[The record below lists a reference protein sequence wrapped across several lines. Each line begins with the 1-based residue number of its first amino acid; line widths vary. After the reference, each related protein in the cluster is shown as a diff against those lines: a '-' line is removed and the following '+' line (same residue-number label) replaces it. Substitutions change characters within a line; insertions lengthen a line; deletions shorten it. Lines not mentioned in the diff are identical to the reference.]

1 MKYHLN
7 GKTVIITGAGGGLGF
22 ALAKRLI
29 EGYNC
34 RVIGVGR
41 TEEKLREAK
50 AKLACGS
57 FDYMVFDVTDR
68 GKWDDFAAFLE
79 ENGIVPDLLI
89 NNAGCMLPFARMD
102 KCTDGDIDGIIA
114 TNLVAYITAVRKML
128 VLLKKSP
135 APAIVNICSAG
146 GICAVAGQSLY
157 SAAKFAVRGF
167 TNAVRSEYPDFYIG
181 GVYPGFI
188 RTDIMRRQKLN
199 ASEKTLIDKFMLPAD
214 TAAKRICRGIA
225 HGRKS
230 RVIGADGHF
239 LSVFGRAFPTASSA
253 VVAWVLKSSR
263 LEMFGD
269 VFD

>member
-1 MKYHLN
+1 MKYRLN
-7 GKTVIITGAGGGLGF
+7 GKTVIVTGAGGGLGF
-22 ALAKRLI
+22 ALVKRLI

-50 AKLACGS
+50 ARLTGGS
-57 FDYMVFDVTDR
+57 FDYMAFDVTDR
-68 GKWDDFAAFLE
+68 GKWDDFVAFLE
-79 ENGIVPDLLI
+79 EKGIVPDLLI
-89 NNAGCMLPFARMD
+89 NNAGCMLPFEHMD
-102 KCTDGDIDGIIA
+102 KYTDGDIDGIIA
-114 TNLVAYITAVRKML
+114 TNLVAYITAIRKML
-128 VLLKKSP
+128 PLLKKAP

-157 SAAKFAVRGF
+157 SATKFAVRGF
-167 TNAVRSEYPDFYIG
+167 TNAIRSEYPGFYIG

-214 TAAKRICRGIA
+214 TAAKRICRGISY
-225 HGRKS
+225 GKKS
-230 RVIGADGHF
+230 RVIGVDGH
-239 LSVFGRAFPTASSA
+239 LMSVFGRAFPTASSA
-253 VVAWVLKSSR
+253 AVAWVLRTSR
-263 LEMFGD
+263 LDMFAD